1 MHRITRIVIGFLA
14 VAAIGLVGC
23 GPENQN
29 TAKVLPPESA
39 SPEAADTFLPTRF
52 TITYRPPEP
61 VAYECGRTGDSVT
74 CTPPGDT
81 LAEGFI
87 SWTATIIGPLSG
99 PTMTGTAT
107 TDIEA
112 HKKGHPDCISHQ
124 HSSGP
129 VSYTFRPDGTVAIR
143 DGPTQWQTTY
153 SGNCPDQPTV
163 PVETVPLW
171 EGTGAWTA
179 SDTAGHPG

>member
-1 MHRITRIVIGFLA
+1 MRRISRLVIGSLA

-23 GPENQN
+23 GTKHQD
-29 TAKVLPPESA
+29 TAKVLPSESPSTAAA
-39 SPEAADTFLPTRF
+39 STFLPTRF

-61 VAYECGRTGDSVT
+61 VAYECSRTGDSVT

-81 LAEGFI
+81 LAEGII

-112 HKKGHPDCISHQ
+112 RKKGHPGCISHQ
-124 HSSGP
+124 HSAGP
-129 VSYTFRPDGTVAIR
+129 VSYTFSPDGTVVIR
-143 DGPTQWQTTY
+143 DGPTQWQSIY
-153 SGNCPDQPTV
+153 SGNCPDQPT
-163 PVETVPLW
+163 ENSQTVPLW
-171 EGTGAWTA
+171 EGTGAWAA
-179 SDTAGHPG
+179 SDAAGHPR